1 MVATSLK
8 AMAEDKTNENVKKK
22 TIFQA
27 SPLVVQEKK
36 GFNKRDYASEKVE
49 AQIESFAQSYQN
61 KVFVP
66 AWVVWV
72 EEDGTILVLEGH
84 LRRRG
89 CLRAIKRG
97 TAIPFVDLVPFQGT
111 WSEAIQLMLLSQEGL
126 KFEVLEF
133 AMGVLDLKNEGH
145 TNQAIAPM
153 VKRTPARVEQLL
165 KLATA
170 SPEIHEMVR
179 SGKVEA
185 EAAILAIREHGENAA
200 AALQGMVTEVE
211 EQGGKKVNRGTMR
224 GPSLPPKVLSAVIGS
239 LESVV
244 GRLDGSTRL
253 KLAEYE
259 SLPPDQLKGKTIEI
273 DVESLL
279 ELVKAQGE
287 VIDVKAKRDA
297 AAQAK
302 KSADAQQDLLVDGDA
317 GPEVTGV
324 AQEEPVVVASQ
335 EAAVELSPEQY
346 AALRVY
352 GGVTQREG
360 VQVRTVVATFTQK
373 DAAKLVGVPLS
384 QVRSFWTTTTDP
396 VEIEVAKSH
405 PEKVLIASSI
415 NGADFKLLG

>member
-72 EEDGTILVLEGH
+72 EDDGTILVLEGH

-89 CLRAIKRG
+89 CLRAIERG

-145 TNQAIAPM
+145 TNQVIAPM
-153 VKRTPARVEQLL
+153 VKRTQARVEQLL

-185 EAAILAIREHGENAA
+185 EAAILVIREHGENAA
-200 AALQGMVTEVE
+200 AVLKGMVTEVE
-211 EQGGKKVNRGTMR
+211 GQGGKKVNRGTMR
-224 GPSLPPKVLSAVIGS
+224 GPSLPPKVLSTVMGS

-259 SLPPDQLKGKTIEI
+259 SLPPEQLKGKTIEI

-302 KSADAQQDLLVDGDA
+302 KSADAQQDLLIGGDA
-317 GPEVTGV
+317 GAEVGGV
-324 AQEEPVVVASQ
+324 AQGEQVQAV
-335 EAAVELSPEQY
+335 VELSPEQY

-360 VQVRTVVATFTQK
+360 VQVRTLVATFTQK

-384 QVRSFWTTTTDP
+384 QVRSFWATSSDP

-405 PEKVLIASSI
+405 PEKVFVASSI
-415 NGADFKLLG
+415 NGADFKLLA